1 MSETREL
8 HRPLQSGIK
17 ITSRRGGPLSTT
29 YVGGGS
35 LGALA
40 TRYDGRKVLVTN
52 LHVMAGITESGGNEF
67 LRNPVGDEKMF

>member
-29 YVGGGS
+29 YVGGAHS
-35 LGALA
+35 ALWL
-40 TRYDGRKVLVTN
+40 LVTTGGRCSSPICMSWRASRRVE
-52 LHVMAGITESGGNEF
+52 VMSSFGT
-67 LRNPVGDEKMF
+67 L